1 MRKRLVSCVVYAMAI
16 GTLFQVSC
24 SIDDHCGKGFKYK
37 DHSCIKLSKGK
48 DASAPSKDAST
59 EKEGGDTDG
68 GTAAPTGLGEICTD
82 QAQCAQ
88 YEASYCIVNIAT
100 KEGICTIQNCT
111 DNCPGD
117 FVCCK
122 LPEAYGGPVCLEA
135 AASEQM
141 SQLGIECVK

>member
-1 MRKRLVSCVVYAMAI
+1 MRKSMAAGVIYAMAI

-24 SIDDHCGKGFKYK
+24 SIDDYCGKGYKYK

-48 DASAPSKDAST
+48 DASTPVKDASA
-59 EKEGGDTDG
+59 EKEGGDTDAE
-68 GTAAPTGLGEICTD
+68 AAVPTGLGEPCKEQT
-82 QAQCAQ
+82 QCAQ
-88 YEASYCIVNIAT
+88 YEASYCVVNMAT
-100 KEGICTIQNCT
+100 QEGICTIQNCT

-122 LPEAYGGPVCLEA
+122 LPASYGGSVCIEA
-135 AASEQM
+135 AASEQL